1 MTRAVYFDIGET
13 ILDRTREYAAWAE
26 WLGVPAHTF
35 SAVFGAMIAQ
45 GHPVRDVIS
54 RFRPEPDFGTQ
65 HRVMVETGLV
75 PVLAD
80 VDLYPDVRATLGALR
95 AAGLRVGIVGNQPE
109 TISAQLR
116 ALELAAD
123 SIASSQD
130 WRVAKPSPE
139 FYQRLID
146 DAGCGPDELIYVGDQ
161 LDNDVVAALDAGIGS
176 IRVLTGPWGQL
187 LRDPQVEARCLAVVD
202 HLAEIPD
209 LLLG

>member
-13 ILDRTREYAAWAE
+13 ILDRTREYVAWAE

-45 GHPVRDVIS
+45 GHPVRDVVA

-65 HRVMVETGLV
+65 HRGMVEAGLV
-75 PVLAD
+75 PPLAE
-80 VDLYPDVRATLGALR
+80 VDLYPDARATLGALR
-95 AAGLRVGIVGNQPE
+95 ASGLRVGIVGNQPE

-116 ALELAAD
+116 KLDLPAD

-130 WRVAKPSPE
+130 WHVAKPSPD
-139 FYQRLID
+139 FYRRLVQ
-146 DAGCGPDELIYVGDQ
+146 DAGCPPDELIYVGDQ
-161 LDNDVVAALDAGIGS
+161 LGNDIVAALDYGLSA

-187 LRDPQVEARCLAVVD
+187 CRDPDIEMRCLAVVD

-209 LLLG
+209 LLIR